1 MTFRGGA
8 QWGPSTGA
16 GQPAEGNHDPRVG
29 GALGRDA
36 LAAQG
41 PGTQGRGSFF
51 WKVAGPWKRLD
62 TPNKRL

>member
-8 QWGPSTGA
+8 ERGPSRA
-16 GQPAEGNHDPRVG
+16 PGNPQKATTNNPRVG
-29 GALGRDA
+29 GA

-41 PGTQGRGSFF
+41 PGTQGWGSFF

-62 TPNKRL
+62 RPNKRL